1 MCLPDHNSFGQLIWV
16 VPQRIPVLAWPWT
29 AERQMY
35 TWWAPRIPLTSL
47 PVLPASRGRRRF
59 KDVWIRLRIQ
69 RLGRVV
75 PRRRVPRRMTLLW
88 RGSQTLLQ
96 ARLQHQRQML
106 SLATF
111 PIWVDPVR
119 TREQPLLLTTA
130 AGHW

>member
-1 MCLPDHNSFGQLIWV
+1 MCLPDRNSFGQLTWV
-16 VPQRIPVLAWPWT
+16 VRQRIPVLAWLLT

-47 PVLPASRGRRRF
+47 RVLLASQGRRRF
-59 KDVWIRLRIQ
+59 KDVWIRRRIQ
-69 RLGRVV
+69 RLGRAV

-96 ARLQHQRQML
+96 ARPQHQRPML

-111 PIWVDPVR
+111 LI
-119 TREQPLLLTTA
+119 
-130 AGHW
+130 